1 MSSAVR
7 ASLSNGATVG
17 IMSASLVALSLLP
30 AASNVHQQN
39 ARSTGKCTS
48 LKPCLSYTNKGSGAG
63 AQGMTTAANGG
74 NGVNGVGNNPTASGV
89 YGVDNAGGYGV
100 SGSTQGASGI
110 GAGLFGLSGNAN
122 PALILQVNTAAT
134 GAQVFRANNSSGQ
147 IALLDDSGN
156 LHISG
161 LLYSSG
167 KCANGCTATR
177 HVAAYAPRE
186 AEATMEDV
194 GEGRLIDGRAFVT
207 LDRSFA
213 NAIDRSAHYAVLI
226 TPEGDSRGLFVTN
239 RTAAGFEVR
248 ENQHGSSTLDF
259 AYRIVAR
266 PYGVAAARLPFV
278 DDRPGGAQP
287 VVHR

>member
-7 ASLSNGATVG
+7 ASLSIAATVG
-17 IMSASLVALSLLP
+17 FMSATLVAFNLLP
-30 AASNVHQQN
+30 ASSNVHQHN
-39 ARSTGKCTS
+39 ARSSGKCTS
-48 LKPCLSYTNKGSGAG
+48 IKPCSSYTNNGAGAG

-122 PALILQVNTAAT
+122 PALILQVSTAAT
-134 GAQVFRANNSSGQ
+134 GATVFRANNSSGQ

-156 LHISG
+156 LHITG

-167 KCANGCTATR
+167 KCSNGCSATR

-194 GEGRLIDGRAFVT
+194 GEGRLVGGHAFVA
-207 LDRSFA
+207 LDRGFA
-213 NAIDRSAHYAVLI
+213 NAIDRSARYAVLI
-226 TPEGDSRGLFVTN
+226 TPEGDSRGLFVAN
-239 RTAAGFEVR
+239 RTATGFEVR
-248 ENQHGSSTLDF
+248 ENQRGTSSLDF

-266 PYGVAAARLPFV
+266 PYGVASTRLPFV
-278 DDRPGGAQP
+278 EDHPGHPQP
-287 VVHR
+287 ALHQ